1 MPIKTLWTFACDKH
15 HITLF
20 ITAEIKEK
28 MIPSLS
34 APIFANWKVY
44 TDSGLFC
51 KVSIIYAWVDPDF
64 AYLI

>member
-1 MPIKTLWTFACDKH
+1 
-15 HITLF
+15 
-20 ITAEIKEK
+20 